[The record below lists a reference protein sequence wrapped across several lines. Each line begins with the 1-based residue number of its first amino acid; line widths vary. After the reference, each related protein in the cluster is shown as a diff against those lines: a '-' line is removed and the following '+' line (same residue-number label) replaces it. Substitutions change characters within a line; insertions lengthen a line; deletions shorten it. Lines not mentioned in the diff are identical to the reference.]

1 MAEFDPFEVV
11 EAADLPQQNYQPDV
25 GGATG
30 PTVEA
35 AEVAPVEAVPLSRE
49 SFDPF
54 DAYDKIQNDAARAVS
69 EGDAQKAVRLYSLS
83 KNFSISRLEAEEYAD
98 RLEAR
103 QRRDMARTVLA
114 QAPGLTAFLNET
126 PADAPIFQNDLTAM
140 SAIEKEF
147 ERYRKGYQAEV
158 DPYGSAPFNPYGDQR
173 PDPLRIDPNASEID
187 RRNAGERTGWE
198 KLWYG
203 EILRGFDAGVASA
216 RQGALWDRA
225 ARGEADRYSSEFRDA
240 DSGYQATLDAASEKG
255 TDGFLFNAAQF
266 LGSMVGSAPEATPA
280 ATMGAATAVAAALVG
295 STVGAPVALTAG
307 GLMGITATLGWYD
320 ASNRVEGGQSYRS
333 LIQAGANE
341 RDARLISRGV
351 GNLNAAIET
360 GFSALGGKLAAP
372 FARRFAAR
380 FIPKFASA
388 LEEETMGRQ
397 MLQIAKAWGLG
408 SLSETATEVLQESV
422 TMAGEQLAREVADAD
437 FDPATLDDVVDRL
450 SDTAISAFKG
460 ALVLGGAGAAVGA
473 AFGTAKVRRAHES
486 REFFERI
493 AQETTALESVQ
504 TAPDAVHAFIQE
516 QASAQETATTYV
528 DGVQFNQALID
539 AGISRQ
545 ELEQKMPDVAAQL
558 DAAVATGTDVEIPTA
573 DYAVKIAPTP
583 LGARLLD
590 HVRLAPD
597 ALSAADAIQVER
609 AYREAQKAIVRGTFD
624 PEHAA
629 SAESFL
635 NRVENR
641 EWQEARRN
649 VEIKLFKELKS
660 AHPEFSDREV
670 MGQAKLGAL
679 ATAILTRRA
688 GIPVMQMGQ
697 WAPTVMG
704 APNSAARFARKPEDG
719 ITVAEV
725 EAYRAR
731 IQDWTSAEKI
741 ALAKG
746 KRREEIAQLFSTK
759 PEPIGFIP
767 REFLSRI
774 FNMQLADNRVY
785 TSEAY
790 FLDHVVN
797 HHPEDISAAD
807 YLELQDMFQNPEEVI
822 LDKRDGKDG
831 AIFVKRMGRTYQ
843 AVVIAEPDGRMY
855 LYKSLNKT
863 AKKKPYPKLDR
874 AELSVAGRPNNVGS
888 VSQSVHEAEA
898 PYAGSRISSLDNL
911 EGIVTSNAV
920 EVKQETRGS
929 FDVSANWILL
939 TPNADLSTFSHE
951 LGHWYLANLLEL
963 SKLDGASA
971 SLQED
976 ARAILKE
983 FGLGSVQE
991 WDALGLEG
999 QRKYHERFAY
1009 WTEIYF
1015 ATGKA
1020 PVSGLRKF
1028 FDRLGAWIRDVYR
1041 AMKGGVEGALG
1052 RAYEQEFGEALP
1064 ELSPEVRRV
1073 LDRMIASD
1081 DMLDQATAANSLKP
1095 LFDEKPAD
1103 MPDEVWFDMQ
1113 LARDEAEMEGMRRID
1128 EVRARDEKWM
1138 QAARSKELKK
1148 IQAQAKDIRDE
1159 VRKQVEIDVSSRP
1172 EFVALDIVSRGNR
1185 AAVTMNLKMNPD
1197 AVRELGF
1204 SEQEVE
1210 KLRELGCL
1218 KKDGLTPQQAAESIK
1233 PFARSLNTGKK
1244 LISAI
1249 LRAGDKEA
1257 LIERET
1263 TKRCLE
1269 KHSDFFDPK
1278 KVDKLVTKA
1287 IHTEARS
1294 RLVANELRYLA
1305 ANPFGNARVYREAA
1319 KQVAMDRLARMK
1331 IGSVHVKGL
1340 VAAESRASREA
1351 YEALK
1356 NGNRAQA
1363 IAAKRRQLVCHEM
1376 IALALDVEA
1385 KVRGMSKLKSQI
1397 FAADKKL
1404 AKTRDIDIVN
1414 VARYVLTNSG
1424 AGRGDPITYDATKA
1438 DGYVQKLRSYD
1449 EERAAEFQN
1458 ILEKFKYRPNMRW
1471 TDLTVEEATDVLE
1484 TVRGLWKMAGDA
1496 KEVLVSGKREAMEKV
1511 VGELTAQAAATHPD
1525 HYEAGAHERIL
1536 PDEKLRKNLLGTANM
1551 LKRVESWCISMDG
1564 GKPGVFH
1571 RYIFRPVSEA
1581 ASRFREANNDFQ
1593 KKLADIVD
1601 AHPDWMKPTEI
1612 YYEFG
1617 DYVFKTKAELIG
1629 AILHTG
1635 NESNKSKMLVGGRG
1649 DDHAW
1654 YQEVVDQNGRV
1665 TYDFSAWDGWVN
1677 ELYQDGT
1684 ITEADMDAVQA
1695 IWDLLEETKP
1705 LAQRAY
1711 KQLWGYYFKEIEA
1724 SPVVTPWKTY
1734 RGGYVPAM
1742 VDRGIVAEGDRNLA
1756 KEVLSQNDIL
1766 SAMPAKRPG
1775 FSQSRVEDYKK
1786 PLSLNLSMLSSHVQK
1801 VLKFAYIA
1809 PTAQEVA
1816 KIINNRDFAGA
1827 MDAIDPTLRK
1837 DLLSPWLKRATEQTI
1852 SDGNPSW
1859 ISRLR
1864 SLAGMNIMAGHIVN
1878 ALQQVTGLSV
1888 ALAKVSH
1895 KDLAHAMATLA
1906 RHPKD
1911 TVASMCLKSTFMRTR
1926 LWDRAYE
1933 YQSRVE
1939 RAASGDGLE
1948 VRDVSGLYNKVVAVY
1963 SKLEPARDWIQRH
1976 AYFFQTA
1983 MQCPIDT
1990 IVWTGAYNAAV
2001 REGLS
2006 EADAVARADLAIR
2019 TTQSDFSPENIANI
2033 EAGSDLQRLFLVFYN
2048 YFGMQANLLGE
2059 RWALAKATK
2068 QYGRL
2073 ATDALFIVWVPAV
2086 VSAVIQRMFKDGF
2099 DTDDDEDVDFFDV
2112 FQLLVG
2118 EPLKGV
2124 TAMVP
2129 FVGSAANTAG
2139 SYMAK
2144 AGSETAQ
2151 LIYGKNPYTGRI
2163 MSSPAID
2170 LVGNAGL
2177 GLLDIYKYVT
2187 DDGSRDINAR
2197 SSARHFLDLAT
2208 IITGLPLGAVKNP
2221 VGFAAGVTSGQ
2232 YAAGNPAEI
2241 LSGMMTGKQEH

>member
-1 MAEFDPFEVV
+1 MLKQTPLVMRLVGANFRELYALPHFFERVFEHKDGSKSTFGMEELKQIPQLLTDPVAIFDQGNGRKLFVLDLQTKSGAIILVPVEFEAQKDFATVNFAVTAFAKEKNGKPKYGWIKKLEGQELYVNTKKIASPNTSAGANSLGVLSERLSSIRRILAAGSTSVKTEADLDKLKSQYPGFYQGVSHERSERINPQQELFSSVDVIRSGVKSAELNSGEFDP
-11 EAADLPQQNYQPDV
+11 D
-25 GGATG
+25 TG
-30 PTVEA
+30 
-35 AEVAPVEAVPLSRE
+35 
-49 SFDPF
+49 D
-54 DAYDKIQNDAARAVS
+54 
-69 EGDAQKAVRLYSLS
+69 
-83 KNFSISRLEAEEYAD
+83 
-98 RLEAR
+98 
-103 QRRDMARTVLA
+103 
-114 QAPGLTAFLNET
+114 
-126 PADAPIFQNDLTAM
+126 
-140 SAIEKEF
+140 
-147 ERYRKGYQAEV
+147 
-158 DPYGSAPFNPYGDQR
+158 
-173 PDPLRIDPNASEID
+173 
-187 RRNAGERTGWE
+187 
-198 KLWYG
+198 
-203 EILRGFDAGVASA
+203 ILH
-216 RQGALWDRA
+216 Q
-225 ARGEADRYSSEFRDA
+225 
-240 DSGYQATLDAASEKG
+240 
-255 TDGFLFNAAQF
+255 
-266 LGSMVGSAPEATPA
+266 
-280 ATMGAATAVAAALVG
+280 
-295 STVGAPVALTAG
+295 
-307 GLMGITATLGWYD
+307 
-320 ASNRVEGGQSYRS
+320 GGQEIR
-333 LIQAGANE
+333 GA
-341 RDARLISRGV
+341 
-351 GNLNAAIET
+351 
-360 GFSALGGKLAAP
+360 FSP
-372 FARRFAAR
+372 
-380 FIPKFASA
+380 
-388 LEEETMGRQ
+388 
-397 MLQIAKAWGLG
+397 
-408 SLSETATEVLQESV
+408 ESN
-422 TMAGEQLAREVADAD
+422 T
-437 FDPATLDDVVDRL
+437 
-450 SDTAISAFKG
+450 
-460 ALVLGGAGAAVGA
+460 
-473 AFGTAKVRRAHES
+473 
-486 REFFERI
+486 
-493 AQETTALESVQ
+493 
-504 TAPDAVHAFIQE
+504 
-516 QASAQETATTYV
+516 
-528 DGVQFNQALID
+528 
-539 AGISRQ
+539 
-545 ELEQKMPDVAAQL
+545 
-558 DAAVATGTDVEIPTA
+558 
-573 DYAVKIAPTP
+573 
-583 LGARLLD
+583 
-590 HVRLAPD
+590 
-597 ALSAADAIQVER
+597 
-609 AYREAQKAIVRGTFD
+609 
-624 PEHAA
+624 
-629 SAESFL
+629 
-635 NRVENR
+635 
-641 EWQEARRN
+641 
-649 VEIKLFKELKS
+649 
-660 AHPEFSDREV
+660 
-670 MGQAKLGAL
+670 
-679 ATAILTRRA
+679 
-688 GIPVMQMGQ
+688 
-697 WAPTVMG
+697 
-704 APNSAARFARKPEDG
+704 
-719 ITVAEV
+719 IT
-725 EAYRAR
+725 
-731 IQDWTSAEKI
+731 I
-741 ALAKG
+741 
-746 KRREEIAQLFSTK
+746 
-759 PEPIGFIP
+759 
-767 REFLSRI
+767 
-774 FNMQLADNRVY
+774 
-785 TSEAY
+785 
-790 FLDHVVN
+790 
-797 HHPEDISAAD
+797 
-807 YLELQDMFQNPEEVI
+807 
-822 LDKRDGKDG
+822 
-831 AIFVKRMGRTYQ
+831 
-843 AVVIAEPDGRMY
+843 
-855 LYKSLNKT
+855 
-863 AKKKPYPKLDR
+863 
-874 AELSVAGRPNNVGS
+874 
-888 VSQSVHEAEA
+888 
-898 PYAGSRISSLDNL
+898 
-911 EGIVTSNAV
+911 
-920 EVKQETRGS
+920 
-929 FDVSANWILL
+929 

-951 LGHWYLANLLEL
+951 LGHWYLTNLLEL
-963 SKLDGASA
+963 SKLDGTSA
-971 SLQED
+971 SIQED
-976 ARAILKE
+976 AQAVLTE
-983 FGLGSVQE
+983 FGLDSVE
-991 WDALGLEG
+991 AWDALGLEG

-1041 AMKGGVEGALG
+1041 AMKGGVAGALG
-1052 RAYEQEFGEALP
+1052 RAYAQEFGEALP

-1103 MPDEVWFDMQ
+1103 MPDEVWFEMQ
-1113 LARDEAEMEGMRRID
+1113 LARDEAEMEGVRRID
-1128 EVRARDEKWM
+1128 EVRAKDEKWM
-1138 QAARSKELKK
+1138 QAARSKELTK
-1148 IQAQAKDIRDE
+1148 IQARAKDIREE

-1197 AVRELGF
+1197 AVRDLGF
-1204 SEQEVE
+1204 SDQEIE

-1233 PFARSLNTGKK
+1233 PFARTLSTGKK

-1249 LRAGDKEA
+1249 LRAGDKDA

-1263 TKRCLE
+1263 TQRCLE
-1269 KHSDFFDPK
+1269 KHSDLFDST

-1305 ANPFGNARVYREAA
+1305 ANPFGNARIYREAA

-1424 AGRGDPITYDATKA
+1424 AGRGDPRTYDATKA
-1438 DGYVQKLRSYD
+1438 DGYVQKLRAYD

-1471 TDLTVEEATDVLE
+1471 TDLTVEEASDVLE

-1496 KEVLVSGKREAMEKV
+1496 KEVMVGGRREAMEKV
-1511 VGELTAQAAATHPD
+1511 VGDLMLQASATHPD
-1525 HYEAGAHERIL
+1525 HYEAGAHERIR
-1536 PDEKLRKNLLGTANM
+1536 PDEKLRKNLLGMANM

-1581 ASRFREANNDFQ
+1581 ASRFREANNEFQ

-1635 NESNKSKMLVGGRG
+1635 NESNKSKLLVGGRG
-1649 DDHAW
+1649 DDHTWCQA
-1654 YQEVVDQNGRV
+1654 VVDQNGRV
-1665 TYDFSAWDGWVN
+1665 TYDFSAWDGWMN
-1677 ELYQDGT
+1677 ELYQNGT

-1734 RGGYVPAM
+1734 RGGYLPAM
-1742 VDRGIVAEGDRNLA
+1742 VERGIVAEGDRNLA

-1775 FSQSRVEDYKK
+1775 FSQSRVENYKQ

-1801 VLKFAYIA
+1801 VLKFAYMA

-1837 DLLSPWLKRATEQTI
+1837 DLLSPWLKRATEQTV
-1852 SDGNPSW
+1852 SDSNPSW
-1859 ISRLR
+1859 VSSKINRLR

-1895 KDLAHAMATLA
+1895 RDLAHAMATLA

-1926 LWDRAYE
+1926 LWDRAFE

-1948 VRDVSGLYNKVVAVY
+1948 VRDVSGLVNKIVAVD

-1983 MQCPIDT
+1983 MQCPIDAV
-1990 IVWTGAYNAAV
+1990 VWTGAYNAAV

-2006 EADAVARADLAIR
+2006 EADAVARADSAIR
-2019 TTQSDFSPENIANI
+2019 TTQSDFSTENIANI
-2033 EAGSDLQRLFLVFYN
+2033 EGGSAIERLFLVFYN

-2086 VSAVIQRMFKDGF
+2086 VSAVIQRMLKDGF
-2099 DTDDDEDVDFFDV
+2099 DTDDDEDTDFFDL

-2139 SYMAK
+2139 AYMAK

-2151 LIYGKNPYTGRI
+2151 LIYGKSPYTGRI

-2187 DDGSRDINAR
+2187 NDGSREINDRNA
-2197 SSARHFLDLAT
+2197 ARHFLDLAT
-2208 IITGLPLGAVKNP
+2208 IMTGLPLGAVKNP
-2221 VGFAAGVTSGQ
+2221 VGYAAGLTSGQ
-2232 YAAGNPAEI
+2232 YEAGNPAEI
-2241 LSGMMTGKQEH
+2241 LSGMMTGKQEP